1 MHVHFPFP
9 KHSAVAPREWTVD
22 QRGFFL
28 KDRHIAYRSCTPVC
42 PVSFHVIHAETVTRS
57 SWPRLVP
64 MVAPIAEIKSGP
76 EIPKCTTS
84 ITNHWHQ
91 CAGRLEEY
99 QSCGSWGWSMQVK
112 LSRNIFWPFQVSWA
126 YLLPTDCF
134 SNFRG
139 ESMWMRYTPN
149 IALSNRLLQH
159 GRPWLWV
166 SKPIICSCASRR
178 FHQSRMP
185 STASGLHLMR
195 LSSRGL
201 TVWSQHPDVS
211 TTLFRRNKFAGCTQ
225 SNLRSEKTPGCI
237 GFTEDFKIYILPSN
251 SKVCKKKAQREKPG
265 FAKLCL
271 FYPECSLFSNSV
283 IWGVVQL

>member
-9 KHSAVAPREWTVD
+9 KHSAVAPREWTMD

-28 KDRHIAYRSCTPVC
+28 KDRQIAYRSCTPVC
-42 PVSFHVIHAETVTRS
+42 PVSFHVIPAETVTRS

-84 ITNHWHQ
+84 TTNHWHQ

-134 SNFRG
+134 SDFRG
-139 ESMWMRYTPN
+139 ESMSWIRYTPN

-166 SKPIICSCASRR
+166 SKPIICSCAPQDSITNAIHRKW
-178 FHQSRMP
+178 
-185 STASGLHLMR
+185 TALDEAIQQG
-195 LSSRGL
+195 
-201 TVWSQHPDVS
+201 PDC
-211 TTLFRRNKFAGCTQ
+211 LIA
-225 SNLRSEKTPGCI
+225 TPGRLNDFVQKKQVCGAHSEQPEEWKNTWLH
-237 GFTEDFKIYILPSN
+237 GFYRGFLKHIYI
-251 SKVCKKKAQREKPG
+251 
-265 FAKLCL
+265 
-271 FYPECSLFSNSV
+271 Y
-283 IWGVVQL
+283 IYYT